1 MKFFTKNIKPH
12 FWYTKAQRNGVLF
25 LLVIIVGLQFV
36 YVFLDDFIPVKDNN
50 SIENLHI
57 QALQL
62 KIDSL
67 KKAKQVEKTKLYPFN
82 PNFITDYKGYRLG
95 MSVDEIDRLHEFRK
109 TNSYV
114 NSKQEFQEVTKV
126 SDSLLNRMAP
136 YFKFPDWVVKKQ
148 KKQNRVESKELVSE
162 GFSTYSKKEVSTNH
176 INSATA
182 DDFRIIKGIGE
193 KRSQQIVK
201 YRDRLK
207 GFSFDYQLYEVWG
220 LPPEVILDLLSVFEI
235 KQKPVIE
242 KVNVNTAEF
251 KEVLA
256 TPYVDYDLCKKIFDY
271 RDEVAELQDIKELR
285 NIKDFPQ
292 NKYDRIVLYLKAE

>member
-1 MKFFTKNIKPH
+1 M
-12 FWYTKAQRNGVLF
+12 
-25 LLVIIVGLQFV
+25 

-67 KKAKQVEKTKLYPFN
+67 KKAKEVEKTKLYPFN

-162 GFSTYSKKEVSTNH
+162 GFSTYSKKEVSTND

-235 KQKPVIE
+235 KEKPVIE

-256 TPYVDYDLCKKIFDY
+256 TPYVDYDLCKKIFDF
-271 RDEVAELQDIKELR
+271 RDEVAELQDISELKK
-285 NIKDFPQ
+285 IQGFPL
-292 NKYDRIVLYLKAE
+292 NKYDRIVLYLKAD